1 MWEQE
6 RRVAWPMAGGQA
18 AGRMMNSA
26 VRVRKGQTVQGL
38 GCMVE
43 SGCFFFLK
51 DNGKI
56 LGGVLS
62 REMIQYDLCHL
73 LSSQHKIYHIYQAF

>member
-1 MWEQE
+1 MGTGKKGGVANGWWSGSREDDEQCCQSE
-6 RRVAWPMAGGQA
+6 EGPEGTGIGVH
-18 AGRMMNSA
+18 GR
-26 VRVRKGQTVQGL
+26 KWI
-38 GCMVE
+38 
-43 SGCFFFLK
+43 FFFLK